1 MQSMFVLKF
10 TMSAIMV
17 SLVLVLKYTWCNK
30 KCLQKEGFFKQSTDD
45 GKWAENYSTVILYIL
60 LLASISHVQRE
71 KRKKK
76 KAWSSSV
83 LFIFM

>member
-10 TMSAIMV
+10 TMSTIMV

-45 GKWAENYSTVILYIL
+45 GK
-60 LLASISHVQRE
+60 
-71 KRKKK
+71 
-76 KAWSSSV
+76 
-83 LFIFM
+83 